1 MKEILSI
8 SPEIQKTVGPLG
20 GKLIFFLSFGIH
32 FVSQDL
38 GLLTNFG
45 IIILKTFPSIFNIS
59 LITGWT
65 VYTEKYKAR
74 GPDV

>member
-1 MKEILSI
+1 MDDFLEKSKKVVRIVLY
-8 SPEIQKTVGPLG
+8 GPAIRQSDCRKAGPYQLPR
-20 GKLIFFLSFGIH
+20 
-32 FVSQDL
+32 
-38 GLLTNFG
+38 N
-45 IIILKTFPSIFNIS
+45 NIS